1 MEEKLVKRLVTSLK
15 CATCGQ
21 CYKEDD
27 VTILGHHE
35 DLWFLG
41 AFCPT
46 CRARYL
52 VAAVIKEANR
62 IELVSDLAEA
72 EISKFEKMGEPTAD
86 DVLDMHNFLRDFD
99 GDFSRFFS
107 RR

>member
-1 MEEKLVKRLVTSLK
+1 MEEKLVKKLVTSLK
-15 CATCGQ
+15 CTTCGR
-21 CYKEDD
+21 CYEEED
-27 VTILGHHE
+27 VNILGHYE

-52 VAAVIKEANR
+52 VAAVIKEAKKT
-62 IELVSDLAEA
+62 EPVSDLTALEV
-72 EISKFEKMGEPTAD
+72 SKFEKVDEPTAD
-86 DVLDMHNFLRDFD
+86 DVLDMHNFLRNFD
-99 GDFSRFFS
+99 GDFSRCFG